1 MHPQNPKSVIRNPQF
16 NIMLGILNDT
26 DIESILARNVLGRL
40 GCTDGETIYVVP
52 INYYYDGRYIFA
64 HSTDGKKIRYM
75 RKNPKVCFEVDEV
88 ENMMNWK
95 TVITWGDYEEIG
107 DELEKQKVLS
117 MMVEKM
123 MKLKVSETALP
134 PHATHDRPRPREAG
148 NITAVL
154 WRIAVYKKTGR
165 FEKN

>member
-1 MHPQNPKSVIRNPQF
+1 
-16 NIMLGILNDT
+16 MLGILNDT
-26 DIESILARNVLGRL
+26 DIEIILGRNLLGRL
-40 GCTDGETIYVVP
+40 GCTDGVITYVVP
-52 INYYYDGRYIFA
+52 VNYVYDGHYIIA

-75 RKNPKVCFEVDEV
+75 RKNPKVCFEVDEM
-88 ENMMNWK
+88 EDMMNWRS
-95 TVITWGDYEEIG
+95 VIAWGDFEEIN
-107 DELEKQKVLS
+107 DELEKQQILS

-134 PHATHDRPRPREAG
+134 PHTTHDRPRPHQAG
-148 NITAVL
+148 SISVVL